1 MGGGALG
8 GGLGGLFAYAASDPY
23 PPGFDA
29 NSFVDPALALS
40 RRLSRDL
47 ERHYGLRHAP
57 QTISFDSDDVTK
69 VTTAAPSADVI
80 IDIWTDGWGL
90 AQLREDL
97 TKFQV
102 HYRAYM
108 RLIDARTV
116 HAIDGKTGAVIAEGT
131 CERAP
136 DDLSG
141 AATRE
146 QWLADGGRRL
156 KDELKQAERTC
167 IHEFRSQL
175 LPAH

>member
-1 MGGGALG
+1 
-8 GGLGGLFAYAASDPY
+8 
-23 PPGFDA
+23 
-29 NSFVDPALALS
+29 
-40 RRLSRDL
+40 
-47 ERHYGLRHAP
+47 
-57 QTISFDSDDVTK
+57 
-69 VTTAAPSADVI
+69 
-80 IDIWTDGWGL
+80 
-90 AQLREDL
+90 
-97 TKFQV
+97 